1 MDEVGAC
8 ALDPGQST
16 NRGRNRVLH
25 SARTTRRYTRDA
37 RNCRGDQPLHN
48 GQRSSLR
55 QAQLT
60 RVFAAALAFSL
71 PACSA
76 DPVRATVDRLY
87 EATTP
92 PMGWASTLIYAR
104 EPTSVNASWEVES
117 SMPWD
122 QYAES
127 TRSRIASE
135 GFTPIAAQQSEAS
148 FRREL
153 EGDVQILE
161 LRLVSNP
168 TSTRVAVTFTS
179 RPF

>member
-1 MDEVGAC
+1 
-8 ALDPGQST
+8 L
-16 NRGRNRVLH
+16 
-25 SARTTRRYTRDA
+25 RR
-37 RNCRGDQPLHN
+37 L
-48 GQRSSLR
+48 
-55 QAQLT
+55 
-60 RVFAAALAFSL
+60 FAAALALSL
-71 PACSA
+71 AACGA
-76 DPVRATVDRLY
+76 DPRRATVDRLY
-87 EATTP
+87 EATPP

-104 EPTSVNASWEVES
+104 EPTSVNASWEVEL

-122 QYAES
+122 QCAEC

-135 GFTPIAAQQSEAS
+135 GLTPIAASKSEAS

-153 EGDVQILE
+153 EGDVQMLE